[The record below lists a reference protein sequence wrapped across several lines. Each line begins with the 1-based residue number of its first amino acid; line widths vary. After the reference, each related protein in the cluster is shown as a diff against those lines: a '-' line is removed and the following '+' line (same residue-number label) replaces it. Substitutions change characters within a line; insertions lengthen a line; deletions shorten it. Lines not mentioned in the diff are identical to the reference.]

1 MSVKF
6 PPLLTSERVQYTDK
20 IKSLKTAFDSLTEL
34 LAKGQSEVTPNEI
47 FDALVSREKLGSTC
61 IGNGIAIPRAKI
73 NITTPRAA
81 LLVLKKGLAIN
92 SVDKKPVTFLLAILI
107 PKKKNKS
114 YSRMLRNI
122 NSQLTSK
129 EILNKL
135 IIIKNP
141 KRLADH
147 FQEILENNE

>member
-1 MSVKF
+1 MTVKL
-6 PPLLTSERVQYTDK
+6 PQLLAPERVQYSDK
-20 IKSLKTAFDSLTEL
+20 LESQKTAFDSLTEL
-34 LAKGQSEVTPNEI
+34 LAKGQSEVTTNEI

-73 NITTPRAA
+73 NITNPRAA

-92 SVDKKPVTFLLAILI
+92 SVDKKPVNFLLAILI
-107 PKKKNKS
+107 PKKNNQS
-114 YSRMLRNI
+114 YSGMLTNI

-129 EILNKL
+129 ETLEKL

-141 KRLADH
+141 KRLADY
-147 FQEILENNE
+147 FQEILEDNE